1 MKKFSSAAILFM
13 MVASLPVMAQTK
25 QHHVLNVGDFTHLS
39 VVNGINVDYKSH
51 PDSAGM
57 AVFDAVPSLVNSVIF
72 INNGKG
78 KLSIEVDVMN
88 KNATELPIVTVYS
101 HFLTNIENMADS
113 TVRAFSVN
121 AGPKFKAKIEGNGR
135 LSIRGIYADEVS
147 AKIFTGS
154 GQLAIDGKCTKSNLS
169 MTGVGAIQADHLI
182 ASKSTVTVNG
192 TGSIGCHATEQI
204 TVKGTGPGAVYYS
217 GNPPT
222 VKNRSINV
230 KLRPME
236 K

>member
-1 MKKFSSAAILFM
+1 M
-13 MVASLPVMAQTK
+13 MFATLPAMAQSK
-25 QHHVLNVGDFTHLS
+25 QHHVVNVRDFTHLS
-39 VVNGINVDYKSH
+39 VVNGINIDYKSH
-51 PDSAGM
+51 SDSAGM
-57 AVFDAVPSLVNSVIF
+57 AVFDAPTALVNSVIF
-72 INNGKG
+72 SNNGKG
-78 KLSIEVDVMN
+78 KLSIEVDVMD
-88 KNATELPIVTVYS
+88 KNATDLPTVTVYS
-101 HFLTNIENMADS
+101 HFLTNIENMGDS

-154 GQLAIDGKCTKSNLS
+154 GQLAIDGRCTKSNFSL
-169 MTGVGAIQADHLI
+169 TGVGAIQADQLLSNRATATI
-182 ASKSTVTVNG
+182 NG
-192 TGSIGCHATEQI
+192 TGSIGCHATEQV
-204 TVKGTGPGAVYYS
+204 TVKGTGPGTVYYT

-230 KLRPME
+230 KIKSMD